1 MIGTLSMVATPIGNL
16 GDISQRAL
24 DVLESVD
31 VILCEDTRVTRK
43 LLQHYEIDTQ
53 CMSYHQHSDDKKV
66 REIAELLKQGKN
78 MALVSDAGTPGI
90 SDPGNRLIADL
101 SQMMPELQVFG
112 IPGASAMTVALSVS
126 GFPTDK
132 FTFMGFIPHKNKRK
146 KFLEEVRESKY
157 TSCFF
162 ESCHRIEKCIKEMKE
177 IFEGEREVVICRE
190 LTKKFETTYRGSI
203 TDIAAMDIPTK
214 GEFVVVVRAK

>member
-1 MIGTLSMVATPIGNL
+1 MIGTLSIVATPIGNL
-16 GDISQRAL
+16 GDISKRAL
-24 DVLESVD
+24 DILEQSD

-43 LLQHYEIDTQ
+43 LLQYYEIDSE

-66 REIAELLKQGKN
+66 REIADLLQQGKN
-78 MALVSDAGTPGI
+78 LALVSDAGTPGI

-101 SQMMPELQVFG
+101 CQTMPDLQIFG

-146 KFLEEVRESKY
+146 KFLEEVRDSKY

-162 ESCHRIEKCIKEMKE
+162 ESCHRIEKCIKEMAE
-177 IFEGEREVVICRE
+177 ILQSDREVVICRE
-190 LTKKFETTYRGSI
+190 LTKKFESTYRGTI
-203 TDIAAMDIPTK
+203 TDIAAMEIPAK
-214 GEFVVVVRAK
+214 GEFVVVVRGR